1 MLISTS
7 VTSPCSNF
15 EAFNALRRAKMV
27 PLFLGVFAINSLV
40 VVLGYLLIGI

>member
-1 MLISTS
+1 MHSA
-7 VTSPCSNF
+7 
-15 EAFNALRRAKMV
+15 ELRWF